1 MNYGDVQVPPFKEL
15 RRLVRIQALRCNA
28 VYCRNGERINVIPVL
43 ASRAQALRYL
53 HVRWGVDLSK
63 VVVFVGEL
71 GDSDYEGSFGGMH
84 KNVILKGHGVGDTIH
99 TNCRNYPL
107 HHVLPTNDPKTV
119 ECEKSDVD
127 GIKAALAK
135 LSLLKP

>member
-1 MNYGDVQVPPFKEL
+1 M
-15 RRLVRIQALRCNA
+15 
-28 VYCRNGERINVIPVL
+28 
-43 ASRAQALRYL
+43 
-53 HVRWGVDLSK
+53 DLSK

-119 ECEKSDVD
+119 ECQKSDVD
-127 GIKAALAK
+127 GIKATLAK